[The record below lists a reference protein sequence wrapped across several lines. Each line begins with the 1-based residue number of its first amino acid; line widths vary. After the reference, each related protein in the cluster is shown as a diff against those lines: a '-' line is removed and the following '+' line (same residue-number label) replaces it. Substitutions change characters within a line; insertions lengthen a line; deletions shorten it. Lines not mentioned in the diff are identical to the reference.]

1 MISDEL
7 ARSPYVSLVT
17 FRRSGAAVPTPV
29 WAVSDGTTLYV
40 WTRDDS
46 GKVKRIRNDGRV
58 TVAPCDVRGR
68 TAPDA
73 PVTEGR
79 ARLLDAEGTRG
90 VRKLLARKYGWRFRL
105 VDGGGAL
112 LRLGKRPHIGIA
124 VTF

>member
-7 ARSPYVSLVT
+7 ADSPYISLVT

-29 WAVSDGTTLYV
+29 WAASDGGTLYV

-46 GKVKRIRNDGRV
+46 GKVKRIRNNGRV
-58 TVAPCDVRGR
+58 TVTPCDARGR
-68 TAPDA
+68 TAPGA

-79 ARLLDAEGTRG
+79 ARLLDAEGTG
-90 VRKLLARKYGWRFRL
+90 AVRKLLARKYGWRFRV

-112 LRLGKRPHIGIA
+112 LRRGKRPHVGIA
-124 VTF
+124 ITL